1 MSAIQGINQPP
12 HQLET
17 LAPRARRARARSAA
31 RPASP
36 RYLVPVMPLTQRL
49 PLLLFTAAWF
59 AAALFFARWWLAPG
73 HTTTTAGLLV
83 NSAVLGVELLLLP
96 SWFLFFLLR
105 MKKPNPALPM
115 PIVRVA
121 MVVTKAPSEPWSV
134 ARRTLLGML
143 DQDYPGGYDVWLA
156 DEDPSPDIARW
167 CARHGVQLSTRRGA
181 AAYHRTSWPRRT
193 RCKEGNL
200 AYFYDHFGYDGYD
213 VVAQLDADHVPE
225 PGYLRAMVAPF
236 IDPEVGY
243 VAAPSICD
251 ANAAG
256 SWSARGRLFVEAVLH
271 GPTQAG
277 CSGDFAP
284 SCIGSH
290 YAVRTS
296 ALRQI
301 GGLGPELA
309 EDFSTTLMMTAGGW
323 RGVFAIDAIAHGD
336 GPECVA
342 DCVRQDFQWARSMT
356 NILLRFTPAHWRSLS
371 GRAKFKLG
379 FCQLWYPLNGLTML
393 AMVLLPVWSLVS
405 HDPLMRVSLGDFYLH
420 LLPSVAVGLG
430 AMMWCKR
437 RRLLRP
443 VDGRPVSWEALL
455 FQFVRWPWAFL
466 GVLQSVIGAL
476 TGRDFEVAVTP
487 KGSGEVHPL
496 PTRVLAPYLIL
507 AGISLA
513 PALLINNAGAASGYY
528 FWSLVNG
535 VIYLGVAVGIV
546 ILHARENPGWI
557 PGVRP
562 LAMLVNAK
570 ALAIEAV
577 AVAVLAAGGLHGA
590 EALAVLS
597 APPSESIGSWSALVG
612 IPPQWATTL
621 RQDEPIPSW
630 LVSAKH
636 LVTPYPIAR
645 SPETHL
651 QLGVTTDALA
661 ASVVDPW
668 RKPALREVNGF
679 EWEVHAHA
687 SIVMWYADW
696 KHDSVSL
703 SQLREVAARGS
714 TPEITWE
721 PWNALGRLNHR
732 QPAYSMARVAA
743 GDYDTYVRRFAR
755 LLRRFGH
762 PVLLRF
768 AQEMNGNW
776 YPWST
781 GGGRTRFNSPAQ
793 FVAAWRHLHDVF
805 ASVGASNVR
814 WVWSP
819 IQDYGFAGLYP
830 GDRYV
835 DVLGVSGFNGG
846 SALPWG
852 GWRTFD
858 DLFGSALTRLHDLAP
873 TKPVQISETASAE
886 SGGSKAAWIQQMFT
900 VLGQRPYVTSL
911 VWFNVAKQ
919 TQWPIDSSR
928 LAISAFTAGLRSQ
941 SGG

>member
-1 MSAIQGINQPP
+1 MSAIEGLNQPP
-12 HQLET
+12 AG
-17 LAPRARRARARSAA
+17 LAILSPSGLGGRVRVAS
-31 RPASP
+31 RPGRP
-36 RYLVPVMPLTQRL
+36 RYLVPVMPLAERA
-49 PLLLFTAAWF
+49 PLLLFTVAWF
-59 AAALFFARWWLAPG
+59 AAAFFFARWWVGPG
-73 HTTTTAGLLV
+73 HTTTTAGLVV

-96 SWFLFFLLR
+96 CWFLFFLLR
-105 MKKPNPALPM
+105 MKRPNPALPL
-115 PIVRVA
+115 PVARVA

-134 ARRTLLGML
+134 ARQTLKGML
-143 DQDYPGGYDVWLA
+143 DQDYPGRYDVWLA
-156 DEDPSPDIARW
+156 DEDPSDEVLDW
-167 CARHGVQLSTRRGA
+167 CAKHGVQVSTRKGVPE
-181 AAYHRTSWPRRT
+181 YHRSSWPRRT

-200 AYFYDHFGYDGYD
+200 AYFYDRFGYDGYD
-213 VVAQLDADHVPE
+213 IVAQLDADHVPE
-225 PGYLRAMVAPF
+225 GGYLRAVVAPF
-236 IDPEVGY
+236 IDPQVGY

-256 SWSARGRLFVEAVLH
+256 SWSARGRLFIEAVLH

-277 CSGDFAP
+277 CSGDYAP

-356 NILLRFTPAHWRSLS
+356 NILLRFTPTHWRRLS

-420 LLPSVAVGLG
+420 LVPSVGVGLA
-430 AMMWCKR
+430 AMTWCKHK
-437 RRLLRP
+437 RLLRP

-466 GVLQSVIGAL
+466 GVLQSFVGVL
-476 TGRDFEVAVTP
+476 TRREFEFAVTP
-487 KGSGEVHPL
+487 KGSGDTRPL

-507 AGISLA
+507 AAISLA
-513 PALLINNAGAASGYY
+513 PAILIKNAGAATGYY

-535 VIYLGVAVGIV
+535 VIYLGVAVAIV
-546 ILHARENPGWI
+546 VLHARENPRRG
-557 PGVRP
+557 RRRHP
-562 LAMLVNAK
+562 LAMLVSAK
-570 ALAIEAV
+570 AMAIAGVLV
-577 AVAVLAAGGLHGA
+577 AILAAGGLHGT

-597 APPSESIGSWSALVG
+597 APPSESVTSWSHLVG
-612 IPPQWATTL
+612 IPPQWAMSVS
-621 RQDEPIPSW
+621 RVEPVPSW
-630 LVSAKH
+630 LVPAKR
-636 LVTPYPIAR
+636 LATPYPIAQ
-645 SPETHL
+645 SPRTRL
-651 QLGVTTDALA
+651 QIGVATTALTT
-661 ASVVDPW
+661 SVLHPW
-668 RKPALREVNGF
+668 GRPALRELNAF
-679 EWEVHAHA
+679 EWETHAHA
-687 SIVMWYADW
+687 SIVMWYVDW
-696 KHDSVSL
+696 KHDAL
-703 SQLREVAARGS
+703 TLNQLREIAARGS

-721 PWNALGRLNHR
+721 PWDALGRLAHP
-732 QPAYSMARVAA
+732 QPAYSMARIAA
-743 GDYDTYVRRFAR
+743 GDYDAYARAFALR
-755 LLRRFGH
+755 LRRFGR

-768 AQEMNGNW
+768 AQEMNGGW

-781 GGGRTRFNSPAQ
+781 GGPKPFNSPAQ

-805 ASVGASNVR
+805 AAAGASNVR

-819 IQDYGFAGLYP
+819 IQDRQIGGLYP

-835 DVLGVSGFNGG
+835 DLVGVSGFNGG

-852 GWRTFD
+852 GWRSFEG
-858 DLFGSALTRLHDLAP
+858 LFGPTLTRLHRLAP

-886 SGGSKAAWIQQMFT
+886 QGGNKAAWIAHMFT
-900 VLGQRPYVTSL
+900 VLRHRPYVTSL
-911 VWFNVAKQ
+911 VWFDAAKQ
-919 TQWPIDSSR
+919 TVWPIDSSR
-928 LAISAFTAGLRSQ
+928 AAVSAFAAGLRSL
-941 SGG
+941 SGR